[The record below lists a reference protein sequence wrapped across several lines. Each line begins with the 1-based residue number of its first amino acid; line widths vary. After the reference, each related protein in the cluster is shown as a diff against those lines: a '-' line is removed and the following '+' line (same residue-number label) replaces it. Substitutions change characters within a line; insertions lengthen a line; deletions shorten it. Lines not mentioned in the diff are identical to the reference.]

1 MIVANVVETRLV
13 YLQGLQVHDPVMGQV
28 RMTIQLK
35 QKRERYFIRF
45 AEISGLE
52 LIKERAY
59 SYFKRDIQTF
69 HSKYRKVNI
78 VCVQLFFNYN
88 SLVRCN

>member
-35 QKRERYFIRF
+35 QKRERYFIQHV
-45 AEISGLE
+45 ECESVIW
-52 LIKERAY
+52 
-59 SYFKRDIQTF
+59 
-69 HSKYRKVNI
+69 N
-78 VCVQLFFNYN
+78 
-88 SLVRCN
+88 